1 MPTIR
6 PTLSQLSR
14 PMPSRHYILEY
25 GRPGKQTVRRY
36 GGEGQH
42 SATRH
47 GTLTLP
53 TCHEHQQC
61 IHRERVER
69 VVVDDNDNDN
79 GVNNDDNNGGDDD
92 DDSVD
97 IDNANN

>member
-6 PTLSQLSR
+6 PTQSQLSR

-36 GGEGQH
+36 GKEGQH

-61 IHRERVER
+61 THRERVER
-69 VVVDDNDNDN
+69 VVVDDNDN
-79 GVNNDDNNGGDDD
+79 GINNDDNNSGDDD
-92 DDSVD
+92 NS
-97 IDNANN
+97 ININNANN